1 MNRLDRTYAG
11 KLEAGVV
18 QAIVD
23 ASMTDQAGERIAF
36 LMSAEIVDV
45 LVGVVAGVVS
55 GSELCASPSSRR
67 RFCDE
72 VARRLQRRIA
82 AFQEHAAEHGTPF
95 RHATINPS

>member
-1 MNRLDRTYAG
+1 MTHLDRSYTG

-23 ASMTDQAGERIAF
+23 ASITDQGGERVAF
-36 LMSAEIVDV
+36 LMSAEIVHV
-45 LVGVVAGVVS
+45 LVNVVAGVVS
-55 GSELCASPSSRR
+55 GSELCATPSSRR

-72 VARRLQRRIA
+72 LARRLQRRIA
-82 AFQEHAAEHGTPF
+82 GFQERTAEHGLPF